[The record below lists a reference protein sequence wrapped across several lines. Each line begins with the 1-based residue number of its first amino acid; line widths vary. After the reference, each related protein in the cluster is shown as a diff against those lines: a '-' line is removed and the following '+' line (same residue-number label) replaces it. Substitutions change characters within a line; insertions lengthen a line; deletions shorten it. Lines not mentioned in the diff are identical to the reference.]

1 MAEYSS
7 SLELCSFGLTKSFC
21 FVKETIDITIS
32 KILQE
37 NERRRAIVFAPL
49 ASPKG
54 LPLGNS
60 SKLDCT
66 RLLAPFNPITG
77 EGSIGQRVAFTV
89 SDYPIPTQYLPVE
102 MMDEPFVKSLSKAG
116 SVDAFIRDA
125 LMLPV
130 TDEARDKVVEKFIRI
145 RQKHDYPFWAAM
157 FAYIK
162 RKGGGTDVLFRLNR
176 PQRRL
181 IKRLEKMRKAGKPI
195 RLILLKAR
203 QWGGSTAIQIYMAWL
218 QLVHEVGLNSLIIAH
233 QGTGSDEIK
242 DMFDRMIKSYPVEM
256 LHELGDAY
264 APNEPKMVGVGKSG
278 NIFRVPQRN
287 CKIKIGT
294 AERPNS
300 CRGGDYNLVH
310 LSEVALWK
318 ETDGKKPEDIVRS
331 ACSGILL
338 RPYTMIVY
346 ESTPNGVGNFFHKEY
361 LAAKKGQSQFEA
373 MFVAWFEI
381 EQYELPFEDEAAKY
395 EFAKKLFAN
404 RRNEEIKSDREEPGT
419 YLWMLWEKGATL
431 EAIHWYVSERSKYT
445 NHGDMASEYPSDDIE
460 AFTYSGRKV
469 FSSEDVEQFR
479 PACRAPRWIGEIY
492 GSADEGEKAIEGL
505 RFKKETD
512 GRLFM
517 WHDVE
522 RSDTEEVTDRYLV
535 VVDVCKGHTKNA
547 DFADILVIDR
557 LGMMDGEPPEVA
569 SEWHGHID
577 MDKLAWKATQVA
589 AYYNNAL
596 LVIESNTLE
605 TNNTKGEAEYI
616 LTLIHE
622 VYGRQL
628 YARKQSAEDI
638 RQGLPKKYGYH
649 TNPLT
654 KKVVIYN
661 LKVVIRERLYIE
673 REEACLDEYL
683 TYVETENNVFEAMEG
698 YHDDRLM
705 TRAIGMQ
712 VCYHEMELPRIVKK
726 VNNIN
731 AGLVHVPV
739 SAATIG

>member
-1 MAEYSS
+1 M
-7 SLELCSFGLTKSFC
+7 
-21 FVKETIDITIS
+21 KETIDITIS

-37 NERRRAIVFAPL
+37 NERRRAIVFAP
-49 ASPKG
+49 
-54 LPLGNS
+54 
-60 SKLDCT
+60 
-66 RLLAPFNPITG
+66 FNPITG
-77 EGSIGQRVAFTV
+77 EGSIGLRVALTI

-130 TDEARDKVVEKFIRI
+130 TDEARDKVVEEFIRI

-157 FAYIK
+157 FVYIK

-176 PQRRL
+176 PQRKL

-256 LHELGDAY
+256 LHELGEAY

-361 LAAKKGQSQFEA
+361 LAAKKGLSQFEA

-381 EQYELPFEDEAAKY
+381 EQYELPFANEAEKY
-395 EFAKKLFAN
+395 AFAKKLFEN

-419 YLWMLWEKGATL
+419 YLWRLWEKGATL

-479 PACRAPRWIGEIY
+479 SACRAPRWIGEIY

-505 RFKKETD
+505 RFKKEAD

-522 RSDTEEVTDRYLV
+522 RSDEEEVTDRYLV

-557 LGMMDGEPPEVA
+557 LSMMDGEPPEVA
-569 SEWHGHID
+569 AEWHGHID

-726 VNNIN
+726 INNIN
-731 AGLVHVPV
+731 AGLVQVPV

>member
-1 MAEYSS
+1 M
-7 SLELCSFGLTKSFC
+7 
-21 FVKETIDITIS
+21 KETIDITIS

-37 NERRRAIVFAPL
+37 NERRRAIVF
-49 ASPKG
+49 
-54 LPLGNS
+54 
-60 SKLDCT
+60 
-66 RLLAPFNPITG
+66 APFNPITG

-116 SVDAFIRDA
+116 SVEAFIRDA
-125 LMLPV
+125 LLLPV
-130 TDEARDKVVEKFIRI
+130 TDEARDKVVEEFIRI

-176 PQRRL
+176 PQRKL

-361 LAAKKGQSQFEA
+361 LAAKKGLSQFEA

-381 EQYELPFEDEAAKY
+381 EQYELPFENEAEKY

-419 YLWMLWEKGATL
+419 YLWRLWEKGATL

-505 RFKKETD
+505 RFKKEAD

-522 RSDTEEVTDRYLV
+522 RSDIEEVTDRYLV

-557 LGMMDGEPPEVA
+557 LFMMDGEPPVVA
-569 SEWHGHID
+569 AEWHGHID

-712 VCYHEMELPRIVKK
+712 VCYHEMELPRIVKR

-731 AGLVHVPV
+731 ASLLQRPV

>member
-1 MAEYSS
+1 MN
-7 SLELCSFGLTKSFC
+7 G
-21 FVKETIDITIS
+21 INDIS
-32 KILQE
+32 VDKIIQE
-37 NERRRAIVFAPL
+37 NGQRRSAVYA
-49 ASPKG
+49 
-54 LPLGNS
+54 
-60 SKLDCT
+60 T
-66 RLLAPFNPITG
+66 FNPITG
-77 EGSIGQRVAFTV
+77 EGSIGQRVALAV
-89 SDYPIPTQYLPVE
+89 PGCPISTQYLPVE
-102 MMDEPFVKSLSKAG
+102 MMDEPYVKALSKAG
-116 SVDAFIRDA
+116 SVDVVIRDY
-125 LMLPV
+125 LHLPV
-130 TDEARDKVVEKFIRI
+130 TEEAREKVIEEFVRIRI
-145 RQKHDYPFWAAM
+145 QYDFPFWAALLV
-157 FAYIK
+157 YIK
-162 RKGGGTDVLFRLNR
+162 RKGGGTDVLFRLNQ
-176 PQRRL
+176 PQRKL
-181 IKRLEKMRKAGKPI
+181 ITRLEMMRKSDKPI

-203 QWGGSTAIQIYMAWL
+203 QWGGSTAIQLYMAWL

-242 DMFDRMIKSYPVEM
+242 DMFDRMIKAYPVEM
-256 LHELGDAY
+256 LHELGEAY
-264 APNEPKMVGVGKSG
+264 APNEPKLVGVGKSG

-287 CKIKIGT
+287 CKIKVGT

-338 RPYTMIVY
+338 RPLTMIIY

-361 LAAKKGQSQFEA
+361 LAAKEDDTQFSA

-381 EQYELPFEDEAAKY
+381 EQYELPFKDDAERYDFVKRLLAGRH
-395 EFAKKLFAN
+395 N
-404 RRNEEIKSDREEPGT
+404 DEIKTDREEPGT
-419 YLWMLWEKGATL
+419 YLWRLWEKGATL
-431 EAIHWYVSERSKYT
+431 EAIHWYVVERSKYT

-479 PACRAPRWIGEIY
+479 ADCREPRWKGEIY
-492 GSADEGEKAIEGL
+492 GSADEGEKAIDGL
-505 RFKKETD
+505 RFKKEKD
-512 GRLFM
+512 GRLSM

-522 RSDTEEVTDRYLV
+522 RSDEEEVTDRYLV

-557 LGMMDGEPPEVA
+557 LFMMDGEPPVVA
-569 SEWHGHID
+569 AEWHGHID
-577 MDKLAWKATQVA
+577 MDKLAWKAMQIA

-622 VYGRQL
+622 VYGKQL

-673 REEACLDEYL
+673 REKECLNEYL
-683 TYVETENNVFEAMEG
+683 TYVETENGVFEAQEG

-712 VCYHEMELPRIVKK
+712 VCLHEMDVPSIVKRGRG
-726 VNNIN
+726 N
-731 AGLVHVPV
+731 AGYAMRPV

>member
-1 MAEYSS
+1 M
-7 SLELCSFGLTKSFC
+7 
-21 FVKETIDITIS
+21 KETIDITIS

-37 NERRRAIVFAPL
+37 NERRRAIVF
-49 ASPKG
+49 
-54 LPLGNS
+54 
-60 SKLDCT
+60 
-66 RLLAPFNPITG
+66 APFNPITG

-125 LMLPV
+125 LKLPV
-130 TDEARDKVVEKFIRI
+130 TDEARDKVVEEFIRI

-176 PQRRL
+176 PQRKL

-361 LAAKKGQSQFEA
+361 LAAKKGLSQFEA

-381 EQYELPFEDEAAKY
+381 EQYELPFENEAEKY

-419 YLWMLWEKGATL
+419 YLWRLWEKGATL

-505 RFKKETD
+505 RFKKEAD

-522 RSDTEEVTDRYLV
+522 RSDIEEVTDRYLV
-535 VVDVCKGHTKNA
+535 IVDVCKGHTKNA

-557 LGMMDGEPPEVA
+557 LFMMDGEPPVVA
-569 SEWHGHID
+569 AEWHGHID
-577 MDKLAWKATQVA
+577 MDKLAWKSAQVA
-589 AYYNNAL
+589 AYYDNAL

-616 LTLIHE
+616 LTLIHD
-622 VYGRQL
+622 VYGKQL

-638 RQGLPKKYGYH
+638 KQKIPKKYGYH
-649 TNPLT
+649 TNTLT

-712 VCYHEMELPRIVKK
+712 VCYHEMELPRIVKR

-731 AGLVHVPV
+731 ASLVQRPV

>member
-1 MAEYSS
+1 M
-7 SLELCSFGLTKSFC
+7 
-21 FVKETIDITIS
+21 KETIDITIS

-37 NERRRAIVFAPL
+37 NERRRAIVF
-49 ASPKG
+49 
-54 LPLGNS
+54 
-60 SKLDCT
+60 
-66 RLLAPFNPITG
+66 APFNPITG

-102 MMDEPFVKSLSKAG
+102 MMDEPFVKKLSKAG

-130 TDEARDKVVEKFIRI
+130 TDEARDKVVEEFIRI

-176 PQRRL
+176 PQRKL

-361 LAAKKGQSQFEA
+361 LAAKKGLSQFEA

-381 EQYELPFEDEAAKY
+381 EQYELPFENEAEKY

-419 YLWMLWEKGATL
+419 YLWRLWEKGATL

-492 GSADEGEKAIEGL
+492 GSADEGEKAIDGL
-505 RFKKETD
+505 RFKKEAD

-522 RSDTEEVTDRYLV
+522 RSDIEEVTDRYLV

-557 LGMMDGEPPEVA
+557 LFMMDGEPPVVA
-569 SEWHGHID
+569 AEWHGHID

-712 VCYHEMELPRIVKK
+712 VCYHEMELPRIVKR

-731 AGLVHVPV
+731 ASLVQRPV

>member
-1 MAEYSS
+1 M
-7 SLELCSFGLTKSFC
+7 
-21 FVKETIDITIS
+21 KETIDITIS

-37 NERRRAIVFAPL
+37 NERRRAIVF
-49 ASPKG
+49 
-54 LPLGNS
+54 
-60 SKLDCT
+60 
-66 RLLAPFNPITG
+66 APFNPITG

-102 MMDEPFVKSLSKAG
+102 MMDEPFVKKLSKAG

-130 TDEARDKVVEKFIRI
+130 TDEARDKVVEEFIRI

-176 PQRRL
+176 PQRKL

-361 LAAKKGQSQFEA
+361 LAAKKGLSQFEA

-381 EQYELPFEDEAAKY
+381 EQYELPFENEAEKY

-419 YLWMLWEKGATL
+419 YLWRLWEKGATL

-479 PACRAPRWIGEIY
+479 PACRAPRCIGEIY

-505 RFKKETD
+505 RFKKEAD

-522 RSDTEEVTDRYLV
+522 RSDIEEVTDRYLV

-557 LGMMDGEPPEVA
+557 LFMMDGEPPVVA
-569 SEWHGHID
+569 AEWHGHID

-726 VNNIN
+726 INNIN
-731 AGLVHVPV
+731 AGLVQVPV

>member
-1 MAEYSS
+1 MKRS
-7 SLELCSFGLTKSFC
+7 
-21 FVKETIDITIS
+21 VDIETII
-32 KILQE
+32 QE
-37 NERRRAIVFAPL
+37 NERRRLEVF
-49 ASPKG
+49 
-54 LPLGNS
+54 
-60 SKLDCT
+60 
-66 RLLAPFNPITG
+66 APFNPITG
-77 EGSIGQRVAFTV
+77 EGSIGQRVSFTI
-89 SDYPIPTQYLPVE
+89 SDYPISTQYLPIE
-102 MMDEPFVKSLSKAG
+102 MMDEPFVKSLQKAG
-116 SVDAFIRDA
+116 SIESLIRDV
-125 LMLPV
+125 LQLPV
-130 TDEARDKVVEKFIRI
+130 TEESCEKVVEEFIRI
-145 RQKHDYPFWAAM
+145 RKKYDFPFWAAM
-157 FAYIK
+157 FVYIK
-162 RKGGGTDVLFRLNR
+162 RKGGGSDVLFRLNK
-176 PQRRL
+176 PQRKL
-181 IKRLEKMRKAGKPI
+181 IQRLEKMRKAGKPI

-203 QWGGSTAIQIYMAWL
+203 QWGGSTAIQIYMSWL

-242 DMFDRMIKSYPVEM
+242 DMFDRMIKLYPVEM
-256 LHELGDAY
+256 LHELGEAY
-264 APNEPKMVGVGKSG
+264 SLNEPKIVGVGKSG

-338 RPYTMIVY
+338 MALTMIIY

-361 LAAKKGQSQFEA
+361 LAAKKGLSQFEA

-381 EQYELPFEDEAAKY
+381 EQYELPFTDDSEKYDFAAK
-395 EFAKKLFAN
+395 LLAN
-404 RRNEEIKSDREEPGT
+404 RYNEEVSTEREEAGT
-419 YLWMLWEKGATL
+419 YLWRLWEMGATL
-431 EAIHWYVSERSKYT
+431 EAIHWYISERTKFK
-445 NHGDMASEYPSDDIE
+445 NHGEMASEYPSDDIE
-460 AFTYSGRKV
+460 AFTFSGRKV
-469 FSSEDVEQFR
+469 FSSEDVELFR
-479 PACRAPRWIGEIY
+479 AACRTPRWRGEIY

-505 RFKKETD
+505 RFKKSDD
-512 GRLFM
+512 GQLFI

-522 RSDTEEVTDRYLV
+522 RNDEEEVLDRYLV

-557 LGMMDGEPPEVA
+557 LFMMDGEPPVVA
-569 SEWHGHID
+569 AEWHGHID
-577 MDKLAWKATQVA
+577 MDKLAWKATQIA

-616 LTLIHE
+616 LTLIHD
-622 VYGRQL
+622 VYGKQL

-638 RQGLPKKYGYH
+638 RQGLPKKFGFH
-649 TNPLT
+649 TNSLT

-673 REEACLDEYL
+673 REAACLDEYL
-683 TYVETENNVFEAMEG
+683 TYVEKENNSFEAMEG

-712 VCYHEMELPRIVKK
+712 ICYHEMELPRIVKR
-726 VNNIN
+726 NIDIN
-731 AGLVHVPV
+731 ASLVNRPV

>member
-1 MAEYSS
+1 M
-7 SLELCSFGLTKSFC
+7 
-21 FVKETIDITIS
+21 KETIDITIS

-37 NERRRAIVFAPL
+37 NERRRAIVF
-49 ASPKG
+49 
-54 LPLGNS
+54 
-60 SKLDCT
+60 
-66 RLLAPFNPITG
+66 APFNPITG

-102 MMDEPFVKSLSKAG
+102 MMDEPFIKSLSKAG

-130 TDEARDKVVEKFIRI
+130 TDEARDKVVEEFIRI

-176 PQRRL
+176 PQRKL

-361 LAAKKGQSQFEA
+361 LAAKKGLSQFEA

-381 EQYELPFEDEAAKY
+381 EQYELPFEDEADKY
-395 EFAKKLFAN
+395 ELAKKLFAN

-419 YLWMLWEKGATL
+419 YLWRLWEKGATL

-505 RFKKETD
+505 RFKKEAD

-557 LGMMDGEPPEVA
+557 LFMMDGEPPVVA
-569 SEWHGHID
+569 AEWHGHID

-638 RQGLPKKYGYH
+638 RQGLPKKFGYH

-661 LKVVIRERLYIE
+661 LKVVIREHLYIE
-673 REEACLDEYL
+673 MEEACLDEYL

-712 VCYHEMELPRIVKK
+712 ICYHEMELPRIVKRI
-726 VNNIN
+726 NNTN
-731 AGLVHVPV
+731 ASLVQRPV

>member
-1 MAEYSS
+1 M
-7 SLELCSFGLTKSFC
+7 
-21 FVKETIDITIS
+21 KETIDITIS

-37 NERRRAIVFAPL
+37 NERRRAIVF
-49 ASPKG
+49 
-54 LPLGNS
+54 
-60 SKLDCT
+60 
-66 RLLAPFNPITG
+66 APFNPITG

-130 TDEARDKVVEKFIRI
+130 TDEARDKVVEEFIRI

-176 PQRRL
+176 PQRKL

-361 LAAKKGQSQFEA
+361 LAAKKGLSQFEA

-381 EQYELPFEDEAAKY
+381 EQYELPFEDEADKY

-419 YLWMLWEKGATL
+419 YLWRLWEKGATL

-505 RFKKETD
+505 RFKKEAD

-522 RSDTEEVTDRYLV
+522 RSDIEEVTDRYLV

-557 LGMMDGEPPEVA
+557 LFMMDGEPPVVA
-569 SEWHGHID
+569 AEWHGHID

-726 VNNIN
+726 INNIN
-731 AGLVHVPV
+731 AGHVQVPV

>member
-1 MAEYSS
+1 M
-7 SLELCSFGLTKSFC
+7 
-21 FVKETIDITIS
+21 KETIDITIS

-37 NERRRAIVFAPL
+37 NERRRAIVF
-49 ASPKG
+49 
-54 LPLGNS
+54 
-60 SKLDCT
+60 
-66 RLLAPFNPITG
+66 APFNPITG

-130 TDEARDKVVEKFIRI
+130 TDEARDKVVEEFIRI
-145 RQKHDYPFWAAM
+145 RKKHDYPFWAAM

-176 PQRRL
+176 PQRKL

-361 LAAKKGQSQFEA
+361 LAAKKGLSQFEA

-381 EQYELPFEDEAAKY
+381 EQYELPFENEAEKY

-419 YLWMLWEKGATL
+419 YLWRLWEKGATL

-505 RFKKETD
+505 RFKKEAD

-522 RSDTEEVTDRYLV
+522 KSDIEEVTDRYLV

-557 LGMMDGEPPEVA
+557 LFMMDGEPPVVA
-569 SEWHGHID
+569 AEWHGHID

-726 VNNIN
+726 INNIN
-731 AGLVHVPV
+731 AGLVQVPV

>member
-1 MAEYSS
+1 M
-7 SLELCSFGLTKSFC
+7 
-21 FVKETIDITIS
+21 KETIDITIS

-37 NERRRAIVFAPL
+37 NERRRAIVFAP
-49 ASPKG
+49 
-54 LPLGNS
+54 
-60 SKLDCT
+60 
-66 RLLAPFNPITG
+66 FNPITD

-130 TDEARDKVVEKFIRI
+130 TDEARDKVVEEFIRI

-176 PQRRL
+176 PQRKL

-361 LAAKKGQSQFEA
+361 LAAKKGLSQFEA

-381 EQYELPFEDEAAKY
+381 EQYELPFEDEADKY

-419 YLWMLWEKGATL
+419 YLWRLWEKGATL

-505 RFKKETD
+505 RFKKEAD

-557 LGMMDGEPPEVA
+557 LFMMDGEPPVVA
-569 SEWHGHID
+569 AEWHGHID

-726 VNNIN
+726 INNIN
-731 AGLVHVPV
+731 AGLVQVPV

>member
-1 MAEYSS
+1 M
-7 SLELCSFGLTKSFC
+7 
-21 FVKETIDITIS
+21 KETIDITIS

-37 NERRRAIVFAPL
+37 NERRRAIVF
-49 ASPKG
+49 
-54 LPLGNS
+54 
-60 SKLDCT
+60 
-66 RLLAPFNPITG
+66 APFNPITG

-130 TDEARDKVVEKFIRI
+130 TDEARDKVVEEFIRI

-176 PQRRL
+176 PQRKL

-256 LHELGDAY
+256 LHELGEAY

-361 LAAKKGQSQFEA
+361 LAAKKGLSQFEA

-381 EQYELPFEDEAAKY
+381 EQYELPFENEAEKY

-419 YLWMLWEKGATL
+419 YLWRLWEKGATL

-505 RFKKETD
+505 RFKKEAD

-557 LGMMDGEPPEVA
+557 LFMMDGEPPVVA
-569 SEWHGHID
+569 AEWHGHID

-726 VNNIN
+726 INNIN
-731 AGLVHVPV
+731 AGLVQVPV

>member
-1 MAEYSS
+1 ME
-7 SLELCSFGLTKSFC
+7 
-21 FVKETIDITIS
+21 ETIDITIS

-37 NERRRAIVFAPL
+37 NERRRAIVFAP
-49 ASPKG
+49 
-54 LPLGNS
+54 
-60 SKLDCT
+60 
-66 RLLAPFNPITG
+66 FNPVTG
-77 EGSIGQRVAFTV
+77 EGSIGQRVAFTI

-116 SVDAFIRDA
+116 SVEAFIRDA
-125 LMLPV
+125 LLLPV
-130 TDEARDKVVEKFIRI
+130 TDEARDKVVEEFIRI

-176 PQRRL
+176 PQRKL

-256 LHELGDAY
+256 LHELGEAY

-361 LAAKKGQSQFEA
+361 LAAKKGLSQFEA

-381 EQYELPFEDEAAKY
+381 EQYELPFENEAEKY

-419 YLWMLWEKGATL
+419 YLWRLWEKGATL

-505 RFKKETD
+505 RFKKEAD

-557 LGMMDGEPPEVA
+557 LFMMDGEPPVVA
-569 SEWHGHID
+569 AEWHGHID

-726 VNNIN
+726 INNIN
-731 AGLVHVPV
+731 AGLVQVPV

>member
-1 MAEYSS
+1 M
-7 SLELCSFGLTKSFC
+7 
-21 FVKETIDITIS
+21 KETIDITIS

-37 NERRRAIVFAPL
+37 NERRRAIVFA
-49 ASPKG
+49 S
-54 LPLGNS
+54 
-60 SKLDCT
+60 
-66 RLLAPFNPITG
+66 FNPITG
-77 EGSIGQRVAFTV
+77 EGSIGERVAFTI
-89 SDYPIPTQYLPVE
+89 SNYPIPTQYLPVE
-102 MMDEPFVKSLSKAG
+102 MMDEPFVKKLSKAG

-130 TDEARDKVVEKFIRI
+130 TDEARDKVVEEFIRI
-145 RQKHDYPFWAAM
+145 RQNHDFPFWAAM

-176 PQRRL
+176 PQRKL

-361 LAAKKGQSQFEA
+361 LAAKKGLSQFEA

-381 EQYELPFEDEAAKY
+381 EQYELPFENKAEKY
-395 EFAKKLFAN
+395 EFAKKLFAY

-419 YLWMLWEKGATL
+419 YLWRLWEKGATL

-505 RFKKETD
+505 RFKKEAD

-557 LGMMDGEPPEVA
+557 LFMMDGEPPVVA
-569 SEWHGHID
+569 AEWHGHID

-596 LVIESNTLE
+596 LVIESNTLK

-673 REEACLDEYL
+673 REEACLDEYQ

-712 VCYHEMELPRIVKK
+712 VCYHEMELPRIVKR

-731 AGLVHVPV
+731 ASIVQRPV

>member
-1 MAEYSS
+1 MRFLAKAMPKRTSHCSS
-7 SLELCSFGLTKSFC
+7 CLTKSFC
-21 FVKETIDITIS
+21 FLKETIDITIS

-37 NERRRAIVFAPL
+37 NERRRAIVFAP
-49 ASPKG
+49 
-54 LPLGNS
+54 
-60 SKLDCT
+60 
-66 RLLAPFNPITG
+66 FNPITG
-77 EGSIGQRVAFTV
+77 EGSIGERVAFTI

-130 TDEARDKVVEKFIRI
+130 TDEARDKVVEEFIRI
-145 RQKHDYPFWAAM
+145 RQKHDFPFWAAM

-176 PQRRL
+176 PQRKL

-361 LAAKKGQSQFEA
+361 LAAKKGLSQFEA

-381 EQYELPFEDEAAKY
+381 EQYELQFEGEADRY

-419 YLWMLWEKGATL
+419 YLWRLWEKGATL

-479 PACRAPRWIGEIY
+479 AGCRPPRRIGEIY
-492 GSADEGEKAIEGL
+492 GTADEGEKSIEDL
-505 RFKKETD
+505 RFVKESD
-512 GRLFM
+512 GRLYM

-522 RSDTEEVTDRYLV
+522 RSDEEEVTDRYLV

-547 DFADILVIDR
+547 DFADVLVLDR
-557 LGMMDGEPPEVA
+557 YPMIEGEQPVVA
-569 SEWHGHID
+569 AEWHGHID
-577 MDKLAWKATQVA
+577 MDKLAWKSLQIA

-616 LTLIHE
+616 LTLIHD

-628 YARKQSAEDI
+628 YARRQSSEDI
-638 RQGLPKKYGYH
+638 KQGLPKKYGFH

-661 LKVVIRERLYIE
+661 LKVVIREHLYVE

-712 VCYHEMELPRIVKK
+712 VCLHEMDVPRIVKVGN
-726 VNNIN
+726 VNGVGI
-731 AGLVHVPV
+731 VSCPV
-739 SAATIG
+739 SAASIV

>member
-1 MAEYSS
+1 MTMDE
-7 SLELCSFGLTKSFC
+7 
-21 FVKETIDITIS
+21 DIII
-32 KILQE
+32 KIVQE
-37 NERRRAIVFAPL
+37 NERRRAIVF
-49 ASPKG
+49 
-54 LPLGNS
+54 
-60 SKLDCT
+60 
-66 RLLAPFNPITG
+66 APFNPITG

-89 SDYPIPTQYLPVE
+89 SDYPIVTQYLPIE
-102 MMDEPFVKSLSKAG
+102 MMDEPFVKKLSKAG

-130 TDEARDKVVEKFIRI
+130 TEEARDKVVEEFIRI

-176 PQRRL
+176 PQRKL

-203 QWGGSTAIQIYMAWL
+203 QWGGSTSIQIYMAWL

-233 QGTGSDEIK
+233 QGAGSDEIK
-242 DMFDRMIKSYPVEM
+242 DMFDRLVKSYPVEM

-278 NIFRVPQRN
+278 SIFRVPQRN

-310 LSEVALWK
+310 LSEVGLWK

-381 EQYELPFEDEAAKY
+381 EQYELPFENEADKY

-419 YLWMLWEKGATL
+419 YHWRLWEKGATL

-505 RFKKETD
+505 RFKKEAD

-522 RSDTEEVTDRYLV
+522 KGEDEEVTDQYLV
-535 VVDVCKGHTKNA
+535 IVDVCKGHTKNA
-547 DFADILVIDR
+547 DFADILVLNR
-557 LGMMDGEPPEVA
+557 QPMMDGEPPVVA
-569 SEWHGHID
+569 AEWHGHID
-577 MDKLAWKATQVA
+577 MDKLAWKAMQVA

-661 LKVVIRERLYIE
+661 LKVVIRERLYVE

-731 AGLVHVPV
+731 AGLVQRPV

>member
-1 MAEYSS
+1 M
-7 SLELCSFGLTKSFC
+7 GDR
-21 FVKETIDITIS
+21 IDISIREIE
-32 KILQE
+32 KE
-37 NERRRAIVFAPL
+37 NERRRAKV
-49 ASPKG
+49 
-54 LPLGNS
+54 N
-60 SKLDCT
+60 T
-66 RLLAPFNPITG
+66 PFNPITG
-77 EGSIGQRVAFTV
+77 EGSCGERVAFTV
-89 SDYPIPTQYLPVE
+89 CDYPIRTQYLPTE
-102 MMDEPFVKSLSKAG
+102 MMEEPFVKMLAKAG
-116 SVDAFIRDA
+116 SVERLISEELR
-125 LMLPV
+125 MPISE
-130 TDEARDKVVEKFIRI
+130 EAREKVVEEFIRI
-145 RQKHDYPFWAAM
+145 RQRYDYPFWAAM

-176 PQRRL
+176 PQRKL
-181 IKRLEKMRKAGKPI
+181 INRLEGMRKAGKPI

-233 QGTGSDEIK
+233 QGAGSDEIK
-242 DMFDRMIKSYPVEM
+242 DMFDRVIKSYPVEM
-256 LHELGDAY
+256 LHALGESY
-264 APNEPKMVGVGKSG
+264 SPNEPKIVGVGKSG

-310 LSEVALWK
+310 LSEVGLWK
-318 ETDGKKPEDIVRS
+318 ATEGKKPEDIVRS

-338 RPYTMIVY
+338 KPYTMIVY

-361 LAAKKGQSQFEA
+361 LAAKKGKSQFESL
-373 MFVAWFEI
+373 FVSWFEI
-381 EQYELPFEDEAAKY
+381 EQYELAFASGTEKREYIKQLYESRENDEV
-395 EFAKKLFAN
+395 L
-404 RRNEEIKSDREEPGT
+404 SDREEPGT
-419 YLWMLWEKGATL
+419 YMWRLWERGATL
-431 EAIHWYVSERSKYT
+431 EALHWYESERSKYT

-479 PACRAPRWIGEIY
+479 SGCRAPRRIGEVY
-492 GSADEGEKAIEGL
+492 GNADEGYKAIEGL
-505 RFKKETD
+505 RFKKEAD
-512 GRLFM
+512 GRLYM
-517 WHDVE
+517 WQDVE
-522 RSDTEEVTDRYLV
+522 QSDEEGVTDRYLV

-557 LGMMDGEPPEVA
+557 LPMIDGAPPEVA
-569 SEWHGHID
+569 AEWHGHID
-577 MDKLAWKATQVA
+577 MDKLAWKAMQIA
-589 AYYNNAL
+589 AYYDNAL

-638 RQGLPKKYGYH
+638 RQGLPKKYGFH

-661 LKVVIRERLYIE
+661 LKVVIRERLYVE

-683 TYVETENNVFEAMEG
+683 TYVETENSAFEAMEG

-712 VCYHEMELPRIVKK
+712 VCYHEMELPQIVKRVNK
-726 VNNIN
+726 VN
-731 AGLVHVPV
+731 AGVSQRPV

>member
-1 MAEYSS
+1 M
-7 SLELCSFGLTKSFC
+7 
-21 FVKETIDITIS
+21 KETIDITIS

-37 NERRRAIVFAPL
+37 NERRRAIVFAP
-49 ASPKG
+49 
-54 LPLGNS
+54 
-60 SKLDCT
+60 
-66 RLLAPFNPITG
+66 FNPITG
-77 EGSIGQRVAFTV
+77 EGSTGQRVAFTV

-116 SVDAFIRDA
+116 SVEAFIRDA

-130 TDEARDKVVEKFIRI
+130 TDEARDKVVEEFIRI

-176 PQRRL
+176 PQRKL

-310 LSEVALWK
+310 LSEVAVWK

-361 LAAKKGQSQFEA
+361 LAAKKGISQFEA

-381 EQYELPFEDEAAKY
+381 EQYELPFANEAEKY
-395 EFAKKLFAN
+395 AFAKKLFEN

-419 YLWMLWEKGATL
+419 YLWWLWEKGATL
-431 EAIHWYVSERSKYT
+431 EAIHWYVSERSKCT

-505 RFKKETD
+505 RFKKEAD

-522 RSDTEEVTDRYLV
+522 RSDDEEVTDRYLV

-557 LGMMDGEPPEVA
+557 LAMMDGEPPEVA
-569 SEWHGHID
+569 AEWHGHID

-712 VCYHEMELPRIVKK
+712 VCYHEMELPRIVKR

-731 AGLVHVPV
+731 ASLVQRPV

>member
-1 MAEYSS
+1 MNE
-7 SLELCSFGLTKSFC
+7 
-21 FVKETIDITIS
+21 DIII

-37 NERRRAIVFAPL
+37 NERRRAIVFAP
-49 ASPKG
+49 
-54 LPLGNS
+54 
-60 SKLDCT
+60 
-66 RLLAPFNPITG
+66 FNPITG
-77 EGSIGQRVAFTV
+77 EGSIGERVAFTV
-89 SDYPIPTQYLPVE
+89 SDYPIVTQYLPVE
-102 MMDEPFVKSLSKAG
+102 MMDEPFVKKLSKAG

-130 TDEARDKVVEKFIRI
+130 TEEARDKVVEEFIRI
-145 RQKHDYPFWAAM
+145 RQKHDFAFWAAM
-157 FAYIK
+157 FAYNK
-162 RKGGGTDVLFRLNR
+162 RKGGGTGVRFSLKR
-176 PQRRL
+176 PQRKL

-242 DMFDRMIKSYPVEM
+242 DMFDRLVKSYPVEM

-278 NIFRVPQRN
+278 SIFRVPQRN

-310 LSEVALWK
+310 LSEVGLWK

-361 LAAKKGQSQFEA
+361 LAAKKGLSQFEA

-381 EQYELPFEDEAAKY
+381 EQYELPFENESDKY

-404 RRNEEIKSDREEPGT
+404 RRNEEVKSDREEPCT
-419 YLWMLWEKGATL
+419 YLWRLWEKGATL

-505 RFKKETD
+505 RFKKEAD

-522 RSDTEEVTDRYLV
+522 RSDEEEVTDRYLV
-535 VVDVCKGHTKNA
+535 IVDVCKGHTKNA

-557 LGMMDGEPPEVA
+557 LSMMDGEPPEVA
-569 SEWHGHID
+569 AEWHGHID

-712 VCYHEMELPRIVKK
+712 VCYHEMELPRIVKR

-731 AGLVHVPV
+731 AGLVQRPV

>member
-1 MAEYSS
+1 M
-7 SLELCSFGLTKSFC
+7 
-21 FVKETIDITIS
+21 KETIDITIS

-37 NERRRAIVFAPL
+37 NERRRAIVFAP
-49 ASPKG
+49 
-54 LPLGNS
+54 
-60 SKLDCT
+60 
-66 RLLAPFNPITG
+66 FNPITG
-77 EGSIGQRVAFTV
+77 EGSIGQRVAFTI

-116 SVDAFIRDA
+116 SVEAFIRDA

-130 TDEARDKVVEKFIRI
+130 TDEARDKVVEEFIRI

-176 PQRRL
+176 PQRKL

-361 LAAKKGQSQFEA
+361 LAAKKGLSQFEA

-381 EQYELPFEDEAAKY
+381 ELYELPFENEAEKY

-419 YLWMLWEKGATL
+419 YLWRLWEKGATL

-505 RFKKETD
+505 RFKKEAD

-522 RSDTEEVTDRYLV
+522 RSDEEEVTDRYLV
-535 VVDVCKGHTKNA
+535 IVDVCKGHTKNA

-557 LGMMDGEPPEVA
+557 LFMMDGEPPVVA
-569 SEWHGHID
+569 AEWHGHID
-577 MDKLAWKATQVA
+577 MDKLAWKSTQVA

-726 VNNIN
+726 INNIN
-731 AGLVHVPV
+731 AGLVQVPV

>member
-1 MAEYSS
+1 ME
-7 SLELCSFGLTKSFC
+7 
-21 FVKETIDITIS
+21 ETIDITIS
-32 KILQE
+32 KIIQE
-37 NERRRAIVFAPL
+37 NERRRAIVFAP
-49 ASPKG
+49 
-54 LPLGNS
+54 
-60 SKLDCT
+60 
-66 RLLAPFNPITG
+66 FNPVTG
-77 EGSIGQRVAFTV
+77 EGSIGQRVAFTI

-130 TDEARDKVVEKFIRI
+130 TDEARDKVVEEFIRI

-162 RKGGGTDVLFRLNR
+162 RKGGGTDVLFRLNK
-176 PQRRL
+176 PQRKL

-256 LHELGDAY
+256 LHELGEAY

-361 LAAKKGQSQFEA
+361 LAAKKGLSQFEA

-381 EQYELPFEDEAAKY
+381 EQYELPFANEAEKY
-395 EFAKKLFAN
+395 AFAKKLFEN
-404 RRNEEIKSDREEPGT
+404 RRNDEVKSDREEPGT
-419 YLWMLWEKGATL
+419 YLWRLWEKGATL

-479 PACRAPRWIGEIY
+479 SACRAPRWIGEIY

-505 RFKKETD
+505 RFKKEAD

-522 RSDTEEVTDRYLV
+522 RSDEEEVTDRYLV
-535 VVDVCKGHTKNA
+535 IVDVCKGHTKNA

-557 LGMMDGEPPEVA
+557 LSMMDGEPPEVA
-569 SEWHGHID
+569 AEWHGHID

-726 VNNIN
+726 INNIN
-731 AGLVHVPV
+731 AGLVQVPV

>member
-1 MAEYSS
+1 M
-7 SLELCSFGLTKSFC
+7 
-21 FVKETIDITIS
+21 KETIDITIS

-37 NERRRAIVFAPL
+37 NERRRAIVF
-49 ASPKG
+49 
-54 LPLGNS
+54 
-60 SKLDCT
+60 
-66 RLLAPFNPITG
+66 APFNPITG

-102 MMDEPFVKSLSKAG
+102 MMDEPFVKKLSKAG

-130 TDEARDKVVEKFIRI
+130 TDEARDKVVEEFIRI

-361 LAAKKGQSQFEA
+361 LAAKKGLSQFEA

-381 EQYELPFEDEAAKY
+381 EQYELPFENEAEKY

-419 YLWMLWEKGATL
+419 YLWRLWEKGATL

-479 PACRAPRWIGEIY
+479 PACRAPRWKGEIY

-505 RFKKETD
+505 RFKKEAD

-535 VVDVCKGHTKNA
+535 VVDVCKGRTKNA

-557 LGMMDGEPPEVA
+557 LFMMDGEPPVVA
-569 SEWHGHID
+569 AEWHGHID

>member
-1 MAEYSS
+1 
-7 SLELCSFGLTKSFC
+7 
-21 FVKETIDITIS
+21 VKETIDITIS

-37 NERRRAIVFAPL
+37 NERRRAIVF
-49 ASPKG
+49 
-54 LPLGNS
+54 
-60 SKLDCT
+60 
-66 RLLAPFNPITG
+66 APFNPITG

-130 TDEARDKVVEKFIRI
+130 TDEARDKVVEEFIRI

-176 PQRRL
+176 PQRKL

-361 LAAKKGQSQFEA
+361 LAAKKGLSQFEA

-381 EQYELPFEDEAAKY
+381 EQYELPFENEAEKY

-419 YLWMLWEKGATL
+419 YLWRLWEKGATL

-505 RFKKETD
+505 RFKKEAD

-522 RSDTEEVTDRYLV
+522 RSDIEEVTDRYLV

-557 LGMMDGEPPEVA
+557 LFMMDGEPPVVA
-569 SEWHGHID
+569 AEWHGHID

-726 VNNIN
+726 INNIN
-731 AGLVHVPV
+731 AGLVQVPV

>member
-1 MAEYSS
+1 M
-7 SLELCSFGLTKSFC
+7 
-21 FVKETIDITIS
+21 KETIDITIS

-37 NERRRAIVFAPL
+37 NERRRAIVFAP
-49 ASPKG
+49 
-54 LPLGNS
+54 
-60 SKLDCT
+60 
-66 RLLAPFNPITG
+66 FNPVTG
-77 EGSIGQRVAFTV
+77 EGSIGQRVAFTI

-102 MMDEPFVKSLSKAG
+102 MMDEPFVKKLSKAG

-125 LMLPV
+125 LILPV
-130 TDEARDKVVEKFIRI
+130 TDEARDKVVEEFIRI

-176 PQRRL
+176 PQRKL

-361 LAAKKGQSQFEA
+361 LAAKKGLSQFEA

-381 EQYELPFEDEAAKY
+381 EQYELPFENEAEKY

-419 YLWMLWEKGATL
+419 YHWRLWEKGATL

-492 GSADEGEKAIEGL
+492 GSADEGEKAIDGL
-505 RFKKETD
+505 RFKKEAD

-522 RSDTEEVTDRYLV
+522 RSDIEEVTDRYLV

-557 LGMMDGEPPEVA
+557 LFMMDGEPPVVA
-569 SEWHGHID
+569 AEWHGHID

-712 VCYHEMELPRIVKK
+712 VCYHEMELPRIVKR

-731 AGLVHVPV
+731 ASIVQRPV

>member
-1 MAEYSS
+1 
-7 SLELCSFGLTKSFC
+7 
-21 FVKETIDITIS
+21 
-32 KILQE
+32 
-37 NERRRAIVFAPL
+37 
-49 ASPKG
+49 
-54 LPLGNS
+54 
-60 SKLDCT
+60 
-66 RLLAPFNPITG
+66 
-77 EGSIGQRVAFTV
+77 
-89 SDYPIPTQYLPVE
+89 
-102 MMDEPFVKSLSKAG
+102 MDEPFVKSLSKAG

-130 TDEARDKVVEKFIRI
+130 TDEARDKVVEEFIRI

-176 PQRRL
+176 PQRKL

-361 LAAKKGQSQFEA
+361 LAAKKGLSQFEA

-381 EQYELPFEDEAAKY
+381 EQYELPFENEAEKY

-419 YLWMLWEKGATL
+419 YLWRLWEKGATL

-505 RFKKETD
+505 RFKKGAD

-522 RSDTEEVTDRYLV
+522 RSDIEEVTDRYLV

-557 LGMMDGEPPEVA
+557 LFMMDGEPPVVA
-569 SEWHGHID
+569 AEWHGHID

-683 TYVETENNVFEAMEG
+683 TYVETENNVFEAMDG

-712 VCYHEMELPRIVKK
+712 VCYHEMELPRIVKR

-731 AGLVHVPV
+731 ASLVQRPV

>member
-1 MAEYSS
+1 M
-7 SLELCSFGLTKSFC
+7 
-21 FVKETIDITIS
+21 KETIDITIS

-37 NERRRAIVFAPL
+37 NERRRAIVF
-49 ASPKG
+49 
-54 LPLGNS
+54 
-60 SKLDCT
+60 
-66 RLLAPFNPITG
+66 APFNPITG

-102 MMDEPFVKSLSKAG
+102 MMDEPFVKKLSKAG

-130 TDEARDKVVEKFIRI
+130 TDEARDKVVEEFIRI

-176 PQRRL
+176 PQRKL

-203 QWGGSTAIQIYMAWL
+203 QWGGSTSIQIYMAWL

-361 LAAKKGQSQFEA
+361 LAAKKGLSQFEA

-381 EQYELPFEDEAAKY
+381 EQYELPFENEAEKY

-419 YLWMLWEKGATL
+419 YLWRLWEKGATL

-505 RFKKETD
+505 RFKKEAD

-522 RSDTEEVTDRYLV
+522 KSEDEEVTDQYLV
-535 VVDVCKGHTKNA
+535 IVDVCKGHTKNA
-547 DFADILVIDR
+547 DFADILVLNR
-557 LGMMDGEPPEVA
+557 QPMMDGEPPVVA
-569 SEWHGHID
+569 AEWHGHID
-577 MDKLAWKATQVA
+577 MDKLAWKAMQVA

-712 VCYHEMELPRIVKK
+712 VCYHEMELPRMVKK
-726 VNNIN
+726 INNIN
-731 AGLVHVPV
+731 AGLVQVPV